1 MTLLATVASTA
12 LKTIAEEPEAA
23 LSGAVAKTVEAE
35 ADWLDVFT
43 AWVDKIDGYVWG
55 VPLIAAILVTGL
67 LLTSILRLNHLF
79 NLKNAFRYMFHT
91 EEGTK
96 GDVSAFGALCT
107 ALSATIGTGNIVGVA
122 TAIGTGG
129 PGALFWMELAAFFG
143 MATKYAEGLLAVKY
157 REFTPEGKVLGGPF
171 YYIEKG
177 LGPNWKWLAI
187 LFAVF
192 GTLAGIMGIGTVTQ
206 INGITSATLRFFDPG
221 FNPADP
227 ATGVAL
233 FGTTYSWAVV
243 ISGVV
248 VTACVALVVIG
259 GLQRISKVSTVIVP
273 FMAVFYVV
281 IIAFLLLGNLSKIS
295 SALELIVRSA
305 FNPSAFTGGMVGTIF
320 IAMQKGIARGIFS
333 NEAGLGSAPIAAAA
347 AKTNE
352 PARQGLVCMTGT
364 FIDTIVICTMTGL
377 AIVVTGAWEPSLGLK
392 GVDITIEAFSRGL
405 SFLGPR
411 SGALSGFFLMTALT
425 FFAFTTILGWDYY
438 SEKCLE
444 YLVGPKCPWIIRAYR
459 FLYCAVVFV
468 GPYLT
473 VSAVWGLADTFNGL
487 MAFPNLVALVLL
499 SPVVWRV
506 TKDYLERAA
515 QRTPAGVDLTG
526 LRELGRKVLADGRID
541 KDEADLLARYVAT
554 CAPKGH
560 PRFAEFAAILEKARA
575 DGKITPEESVAIAN
589 GIYDLEIA
597 LRVHG

>member
-1 MTLLATVASTA
+1 MNPLFLSSVATTA
-12 LKTIAEEPEAA
+12 LKTVAEEPEAA
-23 LSGAVAKTVEAE
+23 LSGAVARSVEASSG
-35 ADWLDVFT
+35 WLDTFT
-43 AWVDKIDGYVWG
+43 AWVDKIDGMVWG

-67 LLTSILRLNHLF
+67 LLTCVLRLNHLF

-91 EEGTK
+91 EEGTS
-96 GDVSAFGALCT
+96 GDVSSFGALCT

-157 REFTPEGKVLGGPF
+157 REFTPDGRVLGGPF

-177 LGPNWKWLAI
+177 LGPSWKWLAV

-206 INGITSATLRFFDPG
+206 IHGITSATLRFFDPN
-221 FNPADP
+221 FAPNDP
-227 ATGVAL
+227 STGVAVL
-233 FGTTYSWAVV
+233 SCFGIATTYSWAVV
-243 ISGVV
+243 ISGLI
-248 VTACVALVVIG
+248 VTAATALVVIG
-259 GLQRISKVSTVIVP
+259 GLQRIAKVSTVIVP

-281 IIAFLLLGNLSKIS
+281 IIAFLLLGNLSKITT
-295 SALELIVRSA
+295 ALELVVRAA
-305 FNPSAFTGGMVGTIF
+305 FNPAAFTGGMIGTIF
-320 IAMQKGIARGIFS
+320 ITKQKGIARGIFS

-352 PARQGLVCMTGT
+352 PARQGFVCMTGT
-364 FIDTIVICTMTGL
+364 FVDTIVICTMTGL
-377 AIVVTGAWEPSLGLK
+377 AIVVTGAWEPQLGLQ

-405 SFLGPR
+405 SFLGPK
-411 SGALSGFFLMTALT
+411 SGAISGFFLMTALT

-444 YLVGPKCPWIIRAYR
+444 YLVGSKRQWVIKVYR
-459 FLYCAVVFV
+459 FLYVAVVFV

-473 VSAVWGLADTFNGL
+473 VSVVWGLADTFNGL
-487 MAFPNLVALVLL
+487 MAFPNLVALILL

-506 TKDYLERAA
+506 TKDFL
-515 QRTPAGVDLTG
+515 QRTQ
-526 LRELGRKVLADGRID
+526 K
-541 KDEADLLARYVAT
+541 
-554 CAPKGH
+554 
-560 PRFAEFAAILEKARA
+560 
-575 DGKITPEESVAIAN
+575 SV
-589 GIYDLEIA
+589 
-597 LRVHG
+597 

>member
-1 MTLLATVASTA
+1 MTNTVVNTA
-12 LKTIAEEPEAA
+12 LKVIAAEPEAA
-23 LSGAVAKTVEAE
+23 LSGAVAQSVEATSG
-35 ADWLDVFT
+35 WLDAFT
-43 AWVDKIDGYVWG
+43 AWVDMVDGYVWG
-55 VPLIAAILVTGL
+55 VPLIGAILVTGL
-67 LLTSILRLNHLF
+67 LLTCVLRLSHVF
-79 NLKNAFRYMFHT
+79 NLKKAFRYMFHT
-91 EEGTK
+91 EEGTE
-96 GDVSAFGALCT
+96 GDVSSFGALCT

-129 PGALFWMELAAFFG
+129 PGALFWMEVAAFFG

-177 LGPNWKWLAI
+177 LGSKWKWLAI

-206 INGITSATLRFFDPG
+206 IHGITSATLRFFDPN
-221 FNPADP
+221 FAPADP
-227 ATGVAL
+227 ATGVAIL
-233 FGTTYSWAVV
+233 SWLGISTTYSWAVV
-243 ISGVV
+243 ISGFI
-248 VTACVALVVIG
+248 VTAATALVVIG
-259 GLQRISKVSTVIVP
+259 GLQRIAKVSTVVVP
-273 FMAVFYVV
+273 FMAVLYVV
-281 IIAFLLLGNLSKIS
+281 TVAFVLLGNLSKIT
-295 SALELIVRSA
+295 SAMELIVRAA

-405 SFLGPR
+405 SFLGPN
-411 SGALSGFFLMTALT
+411 SSFLAGLFLMLALT

-444 YLVGPKCPWIIRAYR
+444 YLVGSKRQWVIKTYR
-459 FLYCAVVFV
+459 LFYVLVVFI

-473 VSAVWGLADTFNGL
+473 VSVVWGLADTFNGL
-487 MAFPNLVALVLL
+487 MAFPNLIALILL
-499 SPVVWRV
+499 SGVVARE
-506 TKDYLERAA
+506 TRSFLKR
-515 QRTPAGVDLTG
+515 QKAG
-526 LRELGRKVLADGRID
+526 EP
-541 KDEADLLARYVAT
+541 EA
-554 CAPKGH
+554 
-560 PRFAEFAAILEKARA
+560 
-575 DGKITPEESVAIAN
+575 
-589 GIYDLEIA
+589 
-597 LRVHG
+597 

>member
-1 MTLLATVASTA
+1 MTNVVVTTA
-12 LKTIAEEPEAA
+12 LKAIANEPEAA
-23 LSGAVAKTVEAE
+23 LSGVVAQTVEASSG
-35 ADWLDVFT
+35 WLDAFT

-55 VPLIAAILVTGL
+55 VPLIGAILVTGL
-67 LLTSILRLNHLF
+67 LLTCVLRLWHLF

-91 EEGTK
+91 EEGTE

-129 PGALFWMELAAFFG
+129 PGALFWMEVAAFFG
-143 MATKYAEGLLAVKY
+143 MATKFSEGLLAVKY
-157 REFTPEGKVLGGPF
+157 RQFTPEGRVLGGPF

-177 LGPNWKWLAI
+177 LGKNWKWLAI
-187 LFAVF
+187 LFAFF
-192 GTLAGIMGIGTVTQ
+192 GVTAGIMGIGTVTQ
-206 INGITSATLRFFDPG
+206 INGITSATLRFFDPH

-227 ATGVAL
+227 TTGVAL

-243 ISGVV
+243 ISGLI
-248 VTACVALVVIG
+248 VTAATFLVVIG
-259 GLQRISKVSTVIVP
+259 GLKRIANVSTVIVP

-281 IIAFLLLGNLSKIS
+281 IIAFVLLGNLSKIS
-295 SALELIVRSA
+295 SAVELIVRAA
-305 FNPSAFTGGMVGTIF
+305 FNPAAFTGGMVGTIF

-352 PARQGLVCMTGT
+352 PVRQGLVCMTGT

-405 SFLGPR
+405 SFLGPH
-411 SGALSGFFLMTALT
+411 SGTVGGFFLMTALT

-444 YLVGPKCPWIIRAYR
+444 YLVGSERQWIVKIYR
-459 FLYCAVVFV
+459 FLYVAVVFV

-473 VSAVWGLADTFNGL
+473 VSVVWGLADVFNGL

-499 SPVVWRV
+499 SGVVARE
-506 TKDYLERAA
+506 TRSYFKRLKSGELKD
-515 QRTPAGVDLTG
+515 
-526 LRELGRKVLADGRID
+526 
-541 KDEADLLARYVAT
+541 
-554 CAPKGH
+554 
-560 PRFAEFAAILEKARA
+560 
-575 DGKITPEESVAIAN
+575 
-589 GIYDLEIA
+589 
-597 LRVHG
+597 